1 MKNHIN
7 TQLQLMAIAVFF
19 VLITGLSAIYL
30 MDAVQRSENTSNQR
44 QQELLLAAFEIE
56 EAHTQFKIQ
65 VQEWK
70 NLLLRGKNPS
80 DYQHYLA
87 SFTQQTDEVQQH
99 LAKAKFEFKEDWARK
114 FDELN
119 NSHKRLV
126 ETYLTEQSKTKF
138 ADPSSVQALDNSLR
152 GIDRPMDILFPELT
166 KHLTE
171 LVKNRLIEDNHIH
184 AAAHLEHIGWIIFC
198 VSISIFLIITLY
210 WISFKKTYH
219 QKIK

>member
-70 NLLLRGKNPS
+70 NLLLRGKNPT
-80 DYQHYLA
+80 DYQDYLA
-87 SFTQQTDEVQQH
+87 SFNQQTDKVQQH
-99 LAKAKFEFKEDWARK
+99 LAKAKFAFKDDWARK
-114 FDELN
+114 FDELSN
-119 NSHKRLV
+119 NHKRLV
-126 ETYLTEQSKTKF
+126 ETYLTAQSKTKF
-138 ADPSSVQALDNSLR
+138 DDPSSVQALDNSLR
-152 GIDRPMDILFPELT
+152 GIDRPMDQSFPELT
-166 KHLTE
+166 HYLTE
-171 LVKNRLIEDNHIH
+171 LVKNKLIEDNHIH
-184 AAAHLEHIGWIIFC
+184 EAAHHEHVGWIIFC
-198 VSISIFLIITLY
+198 VSISIFLIIALY